1 MKNFLRL
8 VRYEIPY
15 TLQWVPG
22 VLLLAITGV
31 LDTFRVLL
39 LQPIFDK
46 VLRPD
51 APEGPITLG
60 LAKPFP
66 VSFAGHQ
73 WNFLLQVDLR
83 SLLPHFLHLHNAWN
97 VVALTLVVATVAKGL
112 CDYLGTYLVNYAGFG
127 LITDLRNDLYEA
139 TMRRSSSFFHKHPTG
154 TILSTLIN
162 DVDKVQTALSS
173 VIGDFLSQFFTFVVG
188 LACVIFMGGKLSWAL
203 LLFIPVV
210 ITSARK
216 IGREVRTRTRTGQDK
231 LAEIQNILH
240 ETVTGNRIVKAFNTE
255 VWEILRFKNAAR
267 RLFKAN
273 LRNVRIQSISSPL
286 MDGIGAIAIALFLKI
301 GRDEILAGNMT
312 MGMFGAFIILLFKLY
327 DPVRKFAYFYNSF
340 QQAMGASSS
349 MFVFF
354 DEEDDVQERPHAVT
368 LKRFQT
374 AIQFNDV
381 GFSYSTEEG
390 EHQILHNI
398 NLQVRAGEVL
408 ALVGPSGAG
417 KSTLVN
423 LIPRFFDVSTGAIL
437 IDGHDLRSLTLA
449 SLRRQVA
456 QVTQETI
463 LFNDMVH
470 NNIAYGQPDVKRSV
484 VEEAAKNALAHDFI
498 VKMPQGYDTVI
509 GEKGVRL
516 SGGEKQRLAIARAI
530 LKDAPILILD
540 EATSALDAESES
552 LVQIALAN
560 LMQGRTVMVI
570 AHRLS
575 TIRRANR
582 IAVLEDG
589 RITAIGSHEEL
600 LSGSPTYQRLYQ
612 LQFMDQP
619 ETETPPAEPL
629 MHYLPGCEPAFASRT
644 QE

>member
-1 MKNFLRL
+1 MKYFFRL
-8 VRYEIPY
+8 IRYGLPF
-15 TLQWVPG
+15 TLEWLPG
-22 VLLLAITGV
+22 VVLLALTGV

-39 LQPIFDK
+39 LQPIFDQ

-51 APEGPITLG
+51 APEGPILLG
-60 LAKPFP
+60 LTNSKWHF
-66 VSFAGHQ
+66 
-73 WNFLLQVDLR
+73 DLR
-83 SLLPHFLHLHNAWN
+83 QLTSHVIHWHNAWN
-97 VVALTLVVATVAKGL
+97 VVAFALVVSTLAKGL

-127 LITDLRNDLYEA
+127 LITDLRNHLYEA
-139 TMRRSSSFFHKHPTG
+139 TLRRSSSFFHKHPTG

-162 DVDKVQTALSS
+162 DVDRVQVAVSS
-173 VIGDFLSQFFTFVVG
+173 VIGEFLQQFFTFVAG
-188 LACVIFMGGKLSWAL
+188 LVLVIRLGGELSWAL

-210 ITSARK
+210 VTSARK
-216 IGREVRTRTRTGQDK
+216 IGGEVRSRTRTGQDK
-231 LAEIQNILH
+231 LADIQNILH

-255 VWEILRFKNAAR
+255 VWEILRFKTAAR
-267 RLFKAN
+267 RLFRAN

-286 MDGIGAIAIALFLKI
+286 MDTIGAIAIAMFLWI
-301 GRDEILAGNMT
+301 GRDQILHGQMT

-327 DPVRKFAYFYNSF
+327 DPVRKFAFFYNSF

-349 MFVFF
+349 IFKFF
-354 DEEDDVQERPHAVT
+354 DTEDDVKERPHAAT
-368 LKRFQT
+368 LRRFHQ
-374 AIQFNDV
+374 AIGFRNV

-398 NLQVRAGEVL
+398 DLDVRVGEVL

-423 LIPRFFDVSTGAIL
+423 LIPRFFDVSTGSIL
-437 IDGHDLRSLTLA
+437 IDGQDLRYLTLA
-449 SLRRQVA
+449 SLRKQVA

-463 LFNDMVH
+463 LFNDTVRR
-470 NNIAYGQPDVKRSV
+470 NIAYGQPDVKDSL
-484 VEEAAKNALAHDFI
+484 VERAARAALAHDFI
-498 VKMPQGYDTVI
+498 LRMPQGYDTVI
-509 GEKGVRL
+509 GEKGFRL
-516 SGGEKQRLAIARAI
+516 SGGERQRLAIARAI
-530 LKDAPILILD
+530 LKNAPILILD

-552 LVQIALAN
+552 LVQAALAN

-589 RITAIGSHEEL
+589 RITAVGSHEEL
-600 LSGSPTYQRLYQ
+600 LTASPTYQRLYQ

-619 ETETPPAEPL
+619 EPEAPPAEHHTPF
-629 MHYLPGCEPAFASRT
+629 LPGCEPALAAGSK
-644 QE
+644 E

>member
-8 VRYEIPY
+8 VRYGLPY
-15 TLQWVPG
+15 ALQWLPG
-22 VLLLAITGV
+22 VILLAAVGI

-39 LQPIFDK
+39 LQPIFDN
-46 VLRPD
+46 VLKPD
-51 APEGPITLG
+51 APDGPIVLG
-60 LAKPFP
+60 LPHSRW
-66 VSFAGHQ
+66 SF
-73 WNFLLQVDLR
+73 DLR
-83 SLLPHFLHLHNAWN
+83 MFIPHFLHQHNAWN
-97 VVALTLVVATVAKGL
+97 VVAFALVTATLAKGL

-127 LITDLRNDLYEA
+127 TITDLRNHLYEA
-139 TMRRSSSFFHKHPTG
+139 TLRRSSSFFHKHATG

-162 DVDKVQTALSS
+162 DVDKVQTAVSS
-173 VIGDFLSQFFTFVVG
+173 VIGEFLQQLFTFIAGLVFVVR
-188 LACVIFMGGKLSWAL
+188 LGGELSWAL
-203 LLFIPVV
+203 VLFIPVV

-255 VWEILRFKNAAR
+255 LWEVLRFKTAAR
-267 RLFKAN
+267 RLFRAN

-286 MDGIGAIAIALFLKI
+286 MDSIGAVAIAMFLLI
-301 GRDEILAGNMT
+301 GRREILQGKMT
-312 MGMFGAFIILLFKLY
+312 VGLFGAFIILLFKLY

-349 MFVFF
+349 IFGYF
-354 DEEDDVQERPHAVT
+354 DTEDDVKERPRAIT
-368 LKRFQT
+368 LKQFQH
-374 AIQFNDV
+374 AIQFQNV
-381 GFSYSTEEG
+381 GFSYSTEKG

-398 NLQVRAGEVL
+398 DLEVRAGEVL

-437 IDGHDLRSLTLA
+437 IDGNDIRSLTLA

-463 LFNDMVH
+463 LFNDTVR
-470 NNIAYGQPDVKRSV
+470 NNIAYGRPDVKVAV
-484 VEEAAKNALAHDFI
+484 VEEAARNALAHDFI
-498 VKMPQGYDTVI
+498 QRMPQGYDTVI
-509 GEKGVRL
+509 GEKGFRL
-516 SGGEKQRLAIARAI
+516 SGGERQRLAIARAI
-530 LKDAPILILD
+530 LKNAPILILD

-560 LMQGRTVMVI
+560 LMQNRTVMVI

-575 TIRRANR
+575 TIRRASR

-589 RITAIGSHEEL
+589 RITAIGAHEDL
-600 LSGSPTYQRLYQ
+600 LTTSPTYQRLYQ

-619 ETETPPAEPL
+619 EAEATPEES
-629 MHYLPGCEPAFASRT
+629 HTHFLPGFEPALAT
-644 QE
+644 GKQE

>member
-8 VRYEIPY
+8 VRYGVPY
-15 TLQWVPG
+15 TLQWLPG
-22 VLLLAITGV
+22 VLLLALTGA

-39 LQPIFDK
+39 LQPIFDQ

-51 APEGPITLG
+51 APEGPILLG
-60 LAKPFP
+60 LANSKWHF
-66 VSFAGHQ
+66 
-73 WNFLLQVDLR
+73 DLR
-83 SLLPHFLHLHNAWN
+83 SLIPHFIHMHNAWT
-97 VVALTLVVATVAKGL
+97 VVASALVLSTLAKGL

-127 LITDLRNDLYEA
+127 LITDLRNHLYEA
-139 TMRRSSSFFHKHPTG
+139 TLRRSSSFFHKHPTG

-162 DVDKVQTALSS
+162 DVDRVQVAVSS
-173 VIGDFLSQFFTFVVG
+173 VIGDFLQQFFTFVVG
-188 LACVIFMGGKLSWAL
+188 LVFVIRLGGELSWAL

-210 ITSARK
+210 VTSARR

-255 VWEILRFKNAAR
+255 MWEIVRFKTAAR
-267 RLFKAN
+267 RLFRAN
-273 LRNVRIQSISSPL
+273 LRNVRIQGISSPL
-286 MDGIGAIAIALFLKI
+286 MDSIGAVAIALFLFI
-301 GRDEILAGNMT
+301 GRNQILHGKMT

-340 QQAMGASSS
+340 QQAMGASAS

-398 NLQVRAGEVL
+398 DLQVNAGEVL